1 MKPMFMKPM
10 FFFQR
15 MPATPAWLALLVL
28 MCGLAGC
35 AHTGQ
40 AVDGAAAGLPPTAV
54 GLIGEVRPGSGVLNG
69 YLDKANYPDS
79 LALLAPPPA
88 RGSAAALAD
97 EARHRQTRHL
107 LQTAR
112 GRLAQQDANY
122 LFPKAGEVFA
132 CALGLDMSAAQT
144 PHLVTLMRRTMTDA
158 GLATYRAKDH
168 YNRVRPF
175 VDYQEASCDP
185 AGEPRLV
192 KDGAY
197 PSGHS
202 ALGWA
207 WALVLAEVAPDRADR
222 VLARGR
228 AYGDSRQ
235 VCGVHWQSDVEAGR
249 LSGAAT
255 VARLHAEPLF
265 LAQIRLAASE
275 IRATRAAGAT
285 TQRDCAAEAA
295 ALAMP

>member
-1 MKPMFMKPM
+1 MKPSFLSPW
-10 FFFQR
+10 
-15 MPATPAWLALLVL
+15 MPATAALLAL
-28 MCGLAGC
+28 MGGLAGC
-35 AHTGQ
+35 AYTGRAADDA
-40 AVDGAAAGLPPTAV
+40 AVGVPPTAV
-54 GLIGEVRPGSGVLNG
+54 GQIGEIRPGSGVLQG

-88 RGSAAALAD
+88 PGSAAALAD

-107 LQTAR
+107 LQTTR

-168 YNRVRPF
+168 YQRVRPF

-192 KDGAY
+192 KDGSY

-207 WALVLAEVAPDRADR
+207 WALVLAEVAPDRADQI
-222 VLARGR
+222 LARGR

-265 LAQIRLAASE
+265 LAQVRLAAAE
-275 IRATRAAGAT
+275 VKATTASGAR

-295 ALAMP
+295 ALSMQ